1 MEADEK
7 GWRCE
12 RLRDSCLGAR
22 WLDAEARSVRVCSP
36 MHVLGWTSLTLW
48 ASLLSGVFSLD
59 WLQALPCG
67 FHQTHRDGQHTQH
80 TPPPPHHQQHTCW
93 HTSNDRIPRKRCWIC
108 YCCCYCCCSVDF
120 LIGNGNPTLYLT
132 AGVLKSKHVVGR
144 HSFLAVRTFFSVP
157 MLWLKIPV
165 LVGTRYDSYKY
176 RNTNCLHFIL
186 VTGLVGQLTNMVS
199 SWSCSS
205 GCDTQLLHN

>member
-1 MEADEK
+1 MEEK
-7 GWRCE
+7 
-12 RLRDSCLGAR
+12 LI
-22 WLDAEARSVRVCSP
+22 SP
-36 MHVLGWTSLTLW
+36 DGSAGLSLPLP
-48 ASLLSGVFSLD
+48 ASSLSSLLHKTLD
-59 WLQALPCG
+59 CLLLCG
-67 FHQTHRDGQHTQH
+67 RGRQWSSHTH